1 MANISSL
8 SILIRYTL
16 LIGNHT
22 RQQIPQQG
30 VSWHS
35 VKLTVGRQHCGA
47 HSREVEIMPPCRNKS
62 SVAYVSL
69 LCTHHCDDDDDAA
82 HHSCVD
88 KSMSS

>member
-16 LIGNHT
+16 LIIKSYKTTNPTTG
-22 RQQIPQQG
+22 
-30 VSWHS
+30 SELAFS
-35 VKLTVGRQHCGA
+35 EA

-69 LCTHHCDDDDDAA
+69 LCTHHCDDDDA